1 MNPPLPIGQ
10 TKHLNVK
17 ISIRKNME
25 HSEWPEY
32 CSEWLEHKVSF
43 RKGQEL
49 ERCIEP
55 DQEGPFYTKINLNST
70 QEQWKKSLQSFKLVK
85 EFAWQTLF
93 LPSLTS
99 AVVGSLV
106 WADSLERVQPQIWHT
121 SRSCISTF
129 CLGDFPT
136 TKIVTRSVK
145 MHHHHPTS

>member
-17 ISIRKNME
+17 SSVRKNME

-43 RKGQEL
+43 RKEQEL

-55 DQEGPFYTKINLNST
+55 DREGPFYTKINLNSS
-70 QEQWKKSLQSFKLVK
+70 QEQWKKSLQSFKQVK
-85 EFAWQTLF
+85 EFAWQPLF
-93 LPSLTS
+93 LPRLTS
-99 AVVGSLV
+99 AVVASLV
-106 WADSLERVQPQIWHT
+106 WADSPWESPASNMTYLKVLHLHFLPR
-121 SRSCISTF
+121 R
-129 CLGDFPT
+129 L
-136 TKIVTRSVK
+136 VTRSVK